1 MLCVPSRSSS
11 YALVRHWYFPPTIR
25 STVCVLIRTC
35 DAVFLFFE
43 PRSTCASARSRRFLR
58 GVDGKYCTSRRA
70 RFGLRTVAFLS
81 VANRLAA
88 VIGALAPPALAV
100 LVPGASLLVL
110 CVVPLCV
117 S

>member
-1 MLCVPSRSSS
+1 MRDRLRGLR
-11 YALVRHWYFPPTIR
+11 AAKQE
-25 STVCVLIRTC
+25 
-35 DAVFLFFE
+35 AV
-43 PRSTCASARSRRFLR
+43 PRSAPVGLR
-58 GVDGKYCTSRRA
+58 AWWRA
-70 RFGLRTVAFLS
+70 RLGLRTVAFLS